1 MNTWKII
8 SLALIVIVVIES
20 VFLFTTIQ
28 QSRST
33 SGSNTVI
40 TPVEAS
46 SPIYRQNP
54 LVGQYP
60 FLIKSG
66 IKFYNLTNLTI
77 VTAFVILNIS
87 KIEVSKD
94 WFLLYS
100 PINPSSVV
108 PSSFLNN
115 PLLNISLINATV
127 FYMNGHE
134 YLNITIKVY
143 KPAINELSSGGSTF
157 LLDNG
162 SARSATVLDPLY
174 RTTFLCVV
182 FKPLNQS
189 EVELE
194 FYVTPVKNSG
204 GVLTP
209 LYTPND

>member
-134 YLNITIKVY
+134 YLNITIKAVSYTHLDVY
-143 KPAINELSSGGSTF
+143 K
-157 LLDNG
+157 
-162 SARSATVLDPLY
+162 RQVLDPLY

>member
-115 PLLNISLINATV
+115 PLLNILSLI
-127 FYMNGHE
+127 H
-134 YLNITIKVY
+134 I
-143 KPAINELSSGGSTF
+143 
-157 LLDNG
+157 
-162 SARSATVLDPLY
+162 
-174 RTTFLCVV
+174 
-182 FKPLNQS
+182 
-189 EVELE
+189 
-194 FYVTPVKNSG
+194 
-204 GVLTP
+204 
-209 LYTPND
+209 